1 MLLACDIGNTN
12 IKTGLFN
19 DDILT
24 EKKLFDNLESFRAYL
39 RAIPVR
45 NIAVSSVVPEI
56 TKKVAETSEKLKN
69 FSPFIV
75 TKDVKFN
82 LKLSYDSP
90 DTLGMDRLCSAEGAY
105 SLFKASGDYQIFDD
119 KTFILSVDL
128 GTATTINILTYP
140 DEFIGGI
147 IAPGINMMFKSL
159 NSSTAQLPLVSEMYY
174 ENFIGRNTASSI
186 ASGVINS
193 CAGLIKSTINYC
205 KTGMKAEIIK
215 IFITGGNA
223 EKVLPYL
230 DFEYKFVPELVLLGI
245 KNIFDKNN
253 RP

>member
-24 EKKLFDNLESFRAYL
+24 ENKLFDNFESFQAYIQ
-39 RAIPVR
+39 ANPVQH
-45 NIAVSSVVPEI
+45 IAVSSVVPDV
-56 TKKVAETSEKLKN
+56 TKKVAEASERFNN
-69 FSPFIV
+69 FSPFII

-105 SLFKASGDYQIFDD
+105 SFFKASGDYKIFND
-119 KTFILSVDL
+119 KTIILSVDL
-128 GTATTINILTYP
+128 GTATTINIITYP
-140 DEFIGGI
+140 AEFAGGI

-159 NSSTAQLPLVSEMYY
+159 NSSTAQLPLVSEMNY

-193 CAGLIKSTINYC
+193 CAGLIKRTIDYY
-205 KTGMKAEIIK
+205 KTEKKAETIK

-230 DFEYKFVPELVLLGI
+230 EFEYKFVPELVLFGI
-245 KNIFDKNN
+245 KNVFNKNN